1 MAVKSGPGRSYRKG
15 ISMVKLAEMFP
26 NEEAAVLWFEAVIWP
41 DGRVCPRCK
50 GTDTYAGTHRQMP
63 YRCRRCKR
71 FFSVRTGTAL
81 ASSRLPLKKWVWAIY
96 LEMTS
101 LKGVSSMKLHRD
113 LDVTQTTAWFMLQRV
128 RAAFAPLLAAAFEGP
143 VEADETYVG
152 GLEKNKH
159 EHRKQKAGRG
169 PVGKTAVAG
178 LKDRASGQ
186 IRAEVVESTDAATL
200 QQFVYDNTEI
210 GTTVYTDE
218 AHAYK
223 GMIGM
228 QHETVKHSV
237 GEWVNGMA
245 HTNGLESF
253 WSMFKRAYHGT
264 YHHLSK
270 KHLQRYVHQFAGKH
284 NVRTMDT
291 LEQMQHVVAGMVG
304 KRLMYK
310 TLTA

>member
-1 MAVKSGPGRSYRKG
+1 MVRGCDLAGRSCVPALQGHRHVCG
-15 ISMVKLAEMFP
+15 HTQA
-26 NEEAAVLWFEAVIWP
+26 NAVPLP
-41 DGRVCPRCK
+41 
-50 GTDTYAGTHRQMP
+50 YA
-63 YRCRRCKR
+63 CKR

-186 IRAEVVESTDAATL
+186 IRARSGREARMQRPYSSSFTITPRSAQRSTPTRR
-200 QQFVYDNTEI
+200 TP
-210 GTTVYTDE
+210 T
-218 AHAYK
+218 
-223 GMIGM
+223 
-228 QHETVKHSV
+228 
-237 GEWVNGMA
+237 
-245 HTNGLESF
+245 
-253 WSMFKRAYHGT
+253 RA
-264 YHHLSK
+264 
-270 KHLQRYVHQFAGKH
+270 
-284 NVRTMDT
+284 
-291 LEQMQHVVAGMVG
+291 
-304 KRLMYK
+304 
-310 TLTA
+310 

>member
-1 MAVKSGPGRSYRKG
+1 M
-15 ISMVKLAEMFP
+15 
-26 NEEAAVLWFEAVIWP
+26 
-41 DGRVCPRCK
+41 
-50 GTDTYAGTHRQMP
+50 
-63 YRCRRCKR
+63 
-71 FFSVRTGTAL
+71 
-81 ASSRLPLKKWVWAIY
+81 
-96 LEMTS
+96 
-101 LKGVSSMKLHRD
+101 
-113 LDVTQTTAWFMLQRV
+113 
-128 RAAFAPLLAAAFEGP
+128 
-143 VEADETYVG
+143 
-152 GLEKNKH
+152 
-159 EHRKQKAGRG
+159 

-210 GTTVYTDE
+210 GTTIYTDE

-253 WSMFKRAYHGT
+253 WRSMFKRAYHGT